1 MFNNFKGGIV
11 MQNFFWLVPA
21 ISAVALLFAWFFR
34 KQMIGKEEGTPRMI
48 EIANAI
54 REGAKSYLKVQD
66 RVVAIFLVV
75 MAVLFAILAFGL
87 GVQSKWIPLVFL
99 VGGFLSGL
107 SGFLG
112 METATRAS
120 VRVTNAAR
128 NSLGDALSIA
138 FRSGSVMGL
147 SVVGLSLLGISIF
160 FAIFYFGLGLPLE
173 EVTSILFGFGIGASF
188 VALFARVGGGI
199 YTKAA
204 DVGADLVG
212 KVEAGIP
219 EDDPRNPATIADNV
233 GDNVGDVAG
242 MGADLYESY
251 SDAIIATM
259 ALGVAAGLG
268 MGGVLEPL
276 LIAAV
281 GVLFSILGVFFVR
294 AGKEATQHSLI
305 KSLSRGI
312 NFTMVATGIVSV
324 FVVWFLTPDNLGVIG
339 SVLVGLVSGT
349 IIGKTT
355 EFYTSSAFSPVR
367 RLADSATSGPAT
379 LVIDGLALGLSS
391 TTIPVIT
398 VSLSILLAFFFAGG
412 FNSFILGLY
421 GVGLAAVGMLATL
434 GITLAS
440 DAYGPI
446 ADNAG
451 GIAEMSG
458 LGKEVRARTDQLD
471 ALGNTTAATGKGF
484 AIGSAA
490 FTGLALIAAYL
501 TEIKIALT
509 RLGVEF
515 IHVGEQIISV
525 SSVTFLQLA
534 DYYNLSLLNPTLL
547 ASLLIGT
554 VIVFLFCGLTMSAV
568 GRTAQ
573 AVIGEVREQFKDPAI
588 LKGKKKPA
596 YARTVAIVTRAAQK
610 RMIIPSMIAI
620 IAPVLIGVF
629 FGVSGVVGFL
639 VGALASGFAMA
650 VFMAN
655 AGGAFDNAK
664 KFIEEGAHGG
674 KGSDAHKAA
683 VAGDTVG
690 DPMKDTSGPSLNILI
705 KLMSI
710 LAVITAGFIVKLFLK

>member
-1 MFNNFKGGIV
+1 MENV
-11 MQNFFWLVPA
+11 FWLVPG
-21 ISAVALLFAWFFR
+21 ISVIALLFAWIFYL
-34 KQMIGKEEGTPRMI
+34 QMMKKEEGTPRMI

-54 REGAKSYLKVQD
+54 REGAISYLKVQD
-66 RVVAIFLVV
+66 SVVAIFLVI
-75 MAVLFAILAFGL
+75 MAILFSVLAFGL

-99 VGGFLSGL
+99 LGGFLSGL

-112 METATRAS
+112 MRTATRAA

-147 SVVGLSLLGISIF
+147 SVVGSSLLGISLL
-160 FAIFYFGLGLPLE
+160 FAIFYFGLKLPLN
-173 EVTSILFGFGIGASF
+173 EVTSILLGFGIGASF

-251 SDAIIATM
+251 SDAIVATM

-268 MGGVLEPL
+268 MKGVLEPL
-276 LIAAV
+276 LIAGV
-281 GVLFSILGVFFVR
+281 GILFSILGVFLVR
-294 AGKEATQHSLI
+294 AGKEATQHHLI

-312 NFTMVATGIVSV
+312 NFAMIATGIVSI
-324 FVVWFLTPDNLGVIG
+324 FVVKFLTPDKMGMIG
-339 SVLVGLVSGT
+339 SVVVGLIAGT
-349 IIGKTT
+349 IIGKAT

-367 RLADSATSGPAT
+367 KLSASAESGPAT
-379 LVIDGLALGLSS
+379 LIIDGFALGLNS
-391 TTIPVIT
+391 TIIPVVT
-398 VSLSILLAFFFAGG
+398 VSVSILLAFFFAGG
-412 FNSFILGLY
+412 FDSFVMGLY
-421 GVGLAAVGMLATL
+421 GVGLAAVGMLSTL

-451 GIAEMSG
+451 GIAEMSE
-458 LGKEVRARTDQLD
+458 LGKEVRVKTDQLD

-490 FTGLALIAAYL
+490 FTALALIAAYL
-501 TEIKIALT
+501 TEIKMALT
-509 RLGVEF
+509 RLGVEAVN
-515 IHVGEQIISV
+515 IGERVISV
-525 SSVTFLQLA
+525 SSISFLELA
-534 DYYNLSLLNPTLL
+534 DYYDLSLLNPTVL
-547 ASLLIGT
+547 ASLLIGA
-554 VIVFLFCGLTMSAV
+554 VITFLFCGMTMSSV
-568 GRTAQ
+568 GITARS
-573 AVIGEVREQFKDPAI
+573 VIGEVREQFKDPDI
-588 LKGKKKPA
+588 LAGKKKPD
-596 YARTVAIVTRAAQK
+596 YARTVAIVTKAAQK
-610 RMIIPSMIAI
+610 QMIIPSLVAI
-620 IAPVLIGVF
+620 ISPIIIGWV
-629 FGVSGVVGFL
+629 FGVAGVVGFL
-639 VGALASGFAMA
+639 VGALAAGFSLA

-664 KFIEEGAHGG
+664 KYIEEGAHGG

-683 VAGDTVG
+683 VTGDTLG

-710 LAVITAGFIVKLFLK
+710 LSVITAGFVVAFSLFK

>member
-1 MFNNFKGGIV
+1 MENV
-11 MQNFFWLVPA
+11 FWLVPG
-21 ISAVALLFAWFFR
+21 ISVIALLFAWFFYS
-34 KQMIGKEEGTPRMI
+34 QMMKKEEGTPRMI
-48 EIANAI
+48 EIANAV
-54 REGAKSYLKVQD
+54 REGALSYLKVQD
-66 RVVAIFLVV
+66 SVVAIFLVV
-75 MAVLFAILAFGL
+75 MAILFAVLAFGL

-99 VGGFLSGL
+99 LGGFLSGL

-112 METATRAS
+112 MKTATKAA

-128 NSLGDALSIA
+128 DSLGSALSIA

-147 SVVGLSLLGISIF
+147 SVVGSSLLGISIL
-160 FAIFYFGLGLPLE
+160 FAIFYFGLGLPLV
-173 EVTSILFGFGIGASF
+173 EVTSIMLGFGIGASF

-251 SDAIIATM
+251 SDAVVATM

-268 MGGVLEPL
+268 INGVLEPL
-276 LIAAV
+276 LIAGA
-281 GVLFSILGVFFVR
+281 GILFSILGIFLVR

-305 KSLSRGI
+305 QSLSRGI
-312 NFTMVATGIVSV
+312 NFAMIATGILAI
-324 FVVWFLTPDNLGVIG
+324 FVVNFITPDKMGVIG
-339 SVLVGLVSGT
+339 SILVGLVAGT
-349 IIGKTT
+349 IIGKAT

-367 RLADSATSGPAT
+367 KLSASAKSGPAT
-379 LVIDGLALGLSS
+379 LIIDGLALGLNS
-391 TTIPVIT
+391 TVIPVVT
-398 VSLSILLAFFFAGG
+398 VAVSIILAFAFAGG
-412 FNSFILGLY
+412 FNSFIMGLY
-421 GVGLAAVGMLATL
+421 GVGLAAVGMLSTL

-451 GIAEMSG
+451 GIAEMSE
-458 LGKEVRARTDQLD
+458 LGKEVRIKTDQLD

-490 FTGLALIAAYL
+490 FTALALIAAYL
-501 TEIKIALT
+501 TEIKMALT
-509 RLGVEF
+509 RLGVEV
-515 IHVGEQIISV
+515 INIGERVVSV
-525 SSVTFLQLA
+525 SSVTFLELS

-547 ASLLIGT
+547 ASLLIGA
-554 VIVFLFCGLTMSAV
+554 VITFLFCGMTMSSV
-568 GRTAQ
+568 GKTAQ
-573 AVIGEVREQFKDPAI
+573 SVIGEVREQFKDKDI
-588 LKGKKKPA
+588 LAGKKKPD
-596 YARTVAIVTRAAQK
+596 YARTVAIVTKAAQK
-610 RMIIPSMIAI
+610 QMIIPSLIAI
-620 IAPVLIGVF
+620 ISPILIGWV
-629 FGVSGVVGFL
+629 FGVSGVIGFL
-639 VGALASGFAMA
+639 VGALASGFSMA

-664 KFIEEGAHGG
+664 KYIEEGAHGG
-674 KGSDAHKAA
+674 KGSDTHKAA
-683 VAGDTVG
+683 VTGDTLG

-710 LAVITAGFIVKLFLK
+710 LSVITAGFVVAFSLFK

>member
-1 MFNNFKGGIV
+1 MENV
-11 MQNFFWLVPA
+11 FWLVPG
-21 ISAVALLFAWFFR
+21 ISVVALIFAWIFYA
-34 KQMIGKEEGTPRMI
+34 QMMKKGEGNAKMI
-48 EIANAI
+48 EIANAV
-54 REGAKSYLKVQD
+54 REGALSYLKVQD
-66 RVVAIFLVV
+66 SVVAIFLVI
-75 MAVLFAILAFGL
+75 MAGIFAFLAFGL
-87 GVQSKWIPLVFL
+87 GVQSKWISPVFL
-99 VGGFLSGL
+99 LGGFLSGL

-112 METATRAS
+112 MKTATKAA

-128 NSLGDALSIA
+128 NSLGSALSIA

-147 SVVGLSLLGISIF
+147 SVVGSSLLGISIL
-160 FAIFYFGLGLPLE
+160 FAVFYYGLKLPLD
-173 EVTSILFGFGIGASF
+173 EVTSILLGFGIGASF

-251 SDAIIATM
+251 SDAIVATM

-268 MGGVLEPL
+268 INGILEPL
-276 LIAAV
+276 LIAGA
-281 GVLFSILGVFFVR
+281 GILFSILGVFLVR

-305 KSLSRGI
+305 SSLSRGI
-312 NFTMVATGIVSV
+312 NFAMITTGIVAI
-324 FVVWFLTPDNLGVIG
+324 FVVKFITPDKMGVIG
-339 SVLVGLVSGT
+339 SILVGLVAGT
-349 IIGKTT
+349 IIGKST
-355 EFYTSSAFSPVR
+355 EFYTSSAYSPVR
-367 RLADSATSGPAT
+367 KLSGSAQSGPAT
-379 LVIDGLALGLSS
+379 LIIDGIALGLSS
-391 TTIPVIT
+391 TVIPVVT
-398 VSLSILLAFFFAGG
+398 VAISIILAFAFAGG
-412 FNSFILGLY
+412 FNSFIMGLY
-421 GVGLAAVGMLATL
+421 GVGLAAVGMLSTL

-451 GIAEMSG
+451 GIAEMSE
-458 LGKEVRARTDQLD
+458 LGEEIRKKTDQLD

-490 FTGLALIAAYL
+490 FTALALVAAYL
-501 TEIKIALT
+501 TQIKISLA
-509 RLGVEF
+509 RLGVEVLN
-515 IHVGEQIISV
+515 IGGRVVNV
-525 SSVTFLQLA
+525 SSATFLELS
-534 DYYNLSLLNPTLL
+534 DYYDLSLLNPTLL
-547 ASLLIGT
+547 ASLLIGA
-554 VIVFLFCGLTMSAV
+554 VITFLFCGMTMSSV
-568 GRTAQ
+568 GRTAES
-573 AVIGEVREQFKDPAI
+573 VIGEVREQFKDKDI
-588 LKGKKKPA
+588 LAGKKKPD
-596 YARTVAIVTRAAQK
+596 YARTVAIVTKAAQK
-610 RMIIPSMIAI
+610 QMIIPSLIAI
-620 IAPVLIGVF
+620 VSPILIGWV

-664 KFIEEGAHGG
+664 KYIEEGAYGG
-674 KGSDAHKAA
+674 KGSETHKAA
-683 VAGDTVG
+683 IAGDTLG

-710 LAVITAGFIVKLFLK
+710 LSVITAGFVIAYSLFK

>member
-1 MFNNFKGGIV
+1 MENV
-11 MQNFFWLVPA
+11 FWLVPG
-21 ISAVALLFAWFFR
+21 ISVVALIFAWIFYA
-34 KQMIGKEEGTPRMI
+34 QMMKKGEGNAKMI
-48 EIANAI
+48 EIANAV
-54 REGAKSYLKVQD
+54 REGALSYLKVQD
-66 RVVAIFLVV
+66 SVVAIFLVI
-75 MAVLFAILAFGL
+75 MAGIFAFLAFGL
-87 GVQSKWIPLVFL
+87 GVQSKWISPVFL
-99 VGGFLSGL
+99 LGGFLSGL

-112 METATRAS
+112 MKTATKAA

-128 NSLGDALSIA
+128 NSLGSALSIA

-147 SVVGLSLLGISIF
+147 SVVGSSLLGISIL
-160 FAIFYFGLGLPLE
+160 FAVFYYGLKLPLD
-173 EVTSILFGFGIGASF
+173 EVTSILLGFGIGASF

-251 SDAIIATM
+251 SDAIVATM

-268 MGGVLEPL
+268 INGILEPL
-276 LIAAV
+276 LIAGA
-281 GVLFSILGVFFVR
+281 GILFSILGVFLVR

-305 KSLSRGI
+305 SSLSRGI
-312 NFTMVATGIVSV
+312 NFAMITTGIVAI
-324 FVVWFLTPDNLGVIG
+324 FVVKFITPDKMGVIG
-339 SVLVGLVSGT
+339 SILVGLVAGT
-349 IIGKTT
+349 IIGKST
-355 EFYTSSAFSPVR
+355 EFYTSSAYSPVR
-367 RLADSATSGPAT
+367 KLSGSAQSGPAT
-379 LVIDGLALGLSS
+379 LIIDGIALGLSS
-391 TTIPVIT
+391 TVIPVVT
-398 VSLSILLAFFFAGG
+398 VAISIILAFAFAGG
-412 FNSFILGLY
+412 FNSFIMGLY
-421 GVGLAAVGMLATL
+421 GVGLAAVGMLSTL

-451 GIAEMSG
+451 GIAEMSE
-458 LGKEVRARTDQLD
+458 LGEEIRKKTDQLD

-490 FTGLALIAAYL
+490 FTALALVAAYL
-501 TEIKIALT
+501 TQIKISLA
-509 RLGVEF
+509 RLGVEVLN
-515 IHVGEQIISV
+515 IGGRVVNV
-525 SSVTFLQLA
+525 SSATFLELS
-534 DYYNLSLLNPTLL
+534 DYYDLSLLNPTLL
-547 ASLLIGT
+547 ASLLIGA
-554 VIVFLFCGLTMSAV
+554 VITFLFCGLTMSSV
-568 GRTAQ
+568 GRTAES
-573 AVIGEVREQFKDPAI
+573 VIGEVREQFKDKDI
-588 LKGKKKPA
+588 LAGKKKPD
-596 YARTVAIVTRAAQK
+596 YARTVAIVTKAAQK
-610 RMIIPSMIAI
+610 QMIIPSLIAI
-620 IAPVLIGVF
+620 VSPILIGWV

-664 KFIEEGAHGG
+664 KYIEEGAYGG
-674 KGSDAHKAA
+674 KGSETHKAA
-683 VAGDTVG
+683 IAGDTLG

-710 LAVITAGFIVKLFLK
+710 LSVITAGFVIAYSLFK

>member
-1 MFNNFKGGIV
+1 MENV
-11 MQNFFWLVPA
+11 FWLVPG
-21 ISAVALLFAWFFR
+21 ISIIALLFAWFFYS
-34 KQMIGKEEGTPRMI
+34 QMMKKEEGTPRMI

-54 REGAKSYLKVQD
+54 REGALSYLKVQD
-66 RVVAIFLVV
+66 SVVAIFLVI
-75 MAVLFAILAFGL
+75 MAILFAVLAFGL

-99 VGGFLSGL
+99 LGGFLSGL

-112 METATRAS
+112 MKTATKAA

-128 NSLGDALSIA
+128 DSLGSALSVA

-147 SVVGLSLLGISIF
+147 SVVGSSLLGISIL
-160 FAIFYFGLGLPLE
+160 FAVFYFGLGLPLV
-173 EVTSILFGFGIGASF
+173 EVTSILLGFGIGASF

-251 SDAIIATM
+251 SDAIVATM

-268 MGGVLEPL
+268 IKGVLEPL
-276 LIAAV
+276 LIAGV
-281 GVLFSILGVFFVR
+281 GVLFSILGIFLVR
-294 AGKEATQHSLI
+294 AGKEATQASLI

-312 NFTMVATGIVSV
+312 NFAMIATGIVAI
-324 FVVWFLTPDNLGVIG
+324 FVVKFITPDKMGVIG
-339 SVLVGLVSGT
+339 SILVGLVAGT
-349 IIGKTT
+349 IIGKAT
-355 EFYTSSAFSPVR
+355 EYYTSSAFSPVR
-367 RLADSATSGPAT
+367 KLSASAKSGPAT
-379 LVIDGLALGLSS
+379 LIIDGLALGLNS
-391 TTIPVIT
+391 TVIPVIT
-398 VSLSILLAFFFAGG
+398 VSISILLAFSFAGG
-412 FNSFILGLY
+412 FNSFIMGLY
-421 GVGLAAVGMLATL
+421 GVGLAAVGMLSTL

-451 GIAEMSG
+451 GIAEMSE
-458 LGKEVRARTDQLD
+458 LGKEVRTKTDQLD

-490 FTGLALIAAYL
+490 FTALALIAAYL
-501 TEIKIALT
+501 TEIKMALT
-509 RLGVEF
+509 RLGVEV
-515 IHVGEQIISV
+515 INLGERVVSV
-525 SSVTFLQLA
+525 SSVTFLELS

-547 ASLLIGT
+547 ASLLIGA
-554 VIVFLFCGLTMSAV
+554 VITFLFCGLTMSSV
-568 GRTAQ
+568 GKTAQ
-573 AVIGEVREQFKDPAI
+573 SVIGEVREQFKDKDI
-588 LKGKKKPA
+588 LAGKKRPD
-596 YARTVAIVTRAAQK
+596 YARTVAIVTKAAQK
-610 RMIIPSMIAI
+610 QMIIPSLIAI
-620 IAPVLIGVF
+620 ISPILIGWV
-629 FGVSGVVGFL
+629 FGVSGVIGFL
-639 VGALASGFAMA
+639 VGALASGFSMA

-664 KFIEEGAHGG
+664 KYIEEGAYGG
-674 KGSDAHKAA
+674 KGSDTHKAA
-683 VAGDTVG
+683 ITGDTLG

-710 LAVITAGFIVKLFLK
+710 LSVITAGFVVAFSLFK

>member
-1 MFNNFKGGIV
+1 MENV
-11 MQNFFWLVPA
+11 FWLVPG
-21 ISAVALLFAWFFR
+21 ISAVALIFAWIFYA
-34 KQMIGKEEGTPRMI
+34 QMMKKEEGNAKMV
-48 EIANAI
+48 EIANAV
-54 REGAKSYLKVQD
+54 REGALSYLKVQD
-66 RVVAIFLVV
+66 SVVAIFLVI
-75 MAVLFAILAFGL
+75 MAGIFAFLAFGL
-87 GVQSKWIPLVFL
+87 GVQSKWISPVFL
-99 VGGFLSGL
+99 LGGFLSGL

-112 METATRAS
+112 MKTATKAA

-128 NSLGDALSIA
+128 NSLGSALSIA

-147 SVVGLSLLGISIF
+147 SVVGSSLLGISIL
-160 FAIFYFGLGLPLE
+160 FAIFYYGLKLPLE
-173 EVTSILFGFGIGASF
+173 EVTSILLGFGIGASF

-251 SDAIIATM
+251 SDAIVATM

-268 MGGVLEPL
+268 INGILEPL
-276 LIAAV
+276 LIAGA
-281 GVLFSILGVFFVR
+281 GILFSILGVFLVR

-305 KSLSRGI
+305 SSLSRGI
-312 NFTMVATGIVSV
+312 NFAMITTGIVAI
-324 FVVWFLTPDNLGVIG
+324 FVVKFITPDKMGVIG
-339 SVLVGLVSGT
+339 SILVGLVAGT
-349 IIGKTT
+349 IIGKST
-355 EFYTSSAFSPVR
+355 EFYTSSAYSPVR
-367 RLADSATSGPAT
+367 KLSGSAQSGPAT
-379 LVIDGLALGLSS
+379 LIIDGIALGLSS
-391 TTIPVIT
+391 TAIPVVT
-398 VSLSILLAFFFAGG
+398 VAISIILAFAFAGG
-412 FNSFILGLY
+412 FNSFIMGLY
-421 GVGLAAVGMLATL
+421 GVGLAAVGMLSTL

-451 GIAEMSG
+451 GIAEMSE
-458 LGKEVRARTDQLD
+458 LGEEIRKKTDQLD

-490 FTGLALIAAYL
+490 FTALALVAAYL
-501 TEIKIALT
+501 TQIKISLA
-509 RLGVEF
+509 RLGVEVLN
-515 IHVGEQIISV
+515 IGGRVVNV
-525 SSVTFLQLA
+525 SSATFLELS
-534 DYYNLSLLNPTLL
+534 DYYDLSLLNPTLL
-547 ASLLIGT
+547 ASLLIGA
-554 VIVFLFCGLTMSAV
+554 VITFLFCGLTMSSV
-568 GRTAQ
+568 GRTAES
-573 AVIGEVREQFKDPAI
+573 VIGEVREQFKDKDI
-588 LKGKKKPA
+588 LAGKKKPD
-596 YARTVAIVTRAAQK
+596 YARTVAIVTKAAQK
-610 RMIIPSMIAI
+610 QMIIPSLIAI
-620 IAPVLIGVF
+620 VSPILIGWV

-664 KFIEEGAHGG
+664 KYIEEGAYGG
-674 KGSDAHKAA
+674 KGSSTHKAA
-683 VAGDTVG
+683 VTGDTLG

-710 LAVITAGFIVKLFLK
+710 LSVITAGFVIAYSLF